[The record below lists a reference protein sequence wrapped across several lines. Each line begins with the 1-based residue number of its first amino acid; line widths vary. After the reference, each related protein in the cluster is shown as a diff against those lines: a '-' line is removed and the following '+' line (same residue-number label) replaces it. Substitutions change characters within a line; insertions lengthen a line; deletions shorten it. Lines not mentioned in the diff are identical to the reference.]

1 MIIDG
6 IVIFNDEMQYTDDL
20 NDEYIRKMCYPLND
34 GPCPRPNTETLPLLT
49 LNGLQQCNYMCSNA
63 STDFRFRIEDLPLV
77 YQVLRFPEYCK
88 LPGKYGYIYGETVFL
103 IGLTLTTQA
112 LHMNN

>member
-1 MIIDG
+1 
-6 IVIFNDEMQYTDDL
+6 
-20 NDEYIRKMCYPLND
+20 
-34 GPCPRPNTETLPLLT
+34 
-49 LNGLQQCNYMCSNA
+49 MCSNE